1 MPTMTPRAL
10 IHGLSAALLMATVT
24 VASAG
29 TVRLA
34 LEPGQDLLAA
44 GETHT
49 LFLKI
54 GLEGL
59 SAALRDRRP
68 PVNVALVLDRSGS
81 MAGDKLH
88 HARESAVLALDHLHR
103 DDVVSVVTYDHL
115 VDVLVPATRLHDR
128 EAVAAAIRGIRPGGN
143 TALFAGVGKGAAELE
158 KFHHRHQVNRLV
170 LLSDGLANV
179 GPSEPAE
186 LARLGTRLGGRGVSV
201 TTVGLG
207 LGYNEDLMARLAA
220 ASDGNHVFAERPEEL
235 AGVFRNEFGELGTV
249 VAQGVTIT
257 IQCRAGVRPLRIL
270 GREADIRGDR
280 VTARLNQVYADQ
292 EKYLLLEVEVP
303 PGRPGEERQLATVEV
318 TYDDLVAQAAGRLG
332 AATRVRY
339 TDSAAAAAASV
350 DTAVMVSAGEQIG
363 AALGEQA
370 LELKDQ
376 GDVAGAAALFQ
387 RKAEF
392 LEGEATRL
400 DSPRLR
406 QQAEAGRAA
415 AAAVAAPAPEWS
427 KARKALR
434 ADQHVI
440 QQQQSY
446 K

>member
-1 MPTMTPRAL
+1 MPTMSPRPFL
-10 IHGLSAALLMATVT
+10 RGLAAALLATAT
-24 VASAG
+24 AAAPAQQ
-29 TVRLA
+29 VRLA
-34 LEPGQDLLAA
+34 VEPGQDLLPA
-44 GETHT
+44 GETRT

-54 GLEGL
+54 ALEGL
-59 SAALRDRRP
+59 PIAPRAERP

-81 MAGDKLH
+81 MSGDKLR
-88 HARESAVLALDHLHR
+88 HAREAAILALDHLHR
-103 DDVVSVVTYDHL
+103 EDVVSVVTYDHL

-128 EAVAAAIRGIRPGGN
+128 AGVTRAVRAIRAGGN
-143 TALFAGVGKGAAELE
+143 TALFAGVSKGAAELA
-158 KFHHRHQVNRLV
+158 KFHGRHQVNRLV

-186 LARLGTRLGGRGVSV
+186 LARLGRRLGGRGVSV

-235 AGVFRNEFGELGTV
+235 AAVFRNEFGELGTV
-249 VAQGVTIT
+249 VAQGLTIT
-257 IQCRAGVRPLRIL
+257 IQCRDGVRPLRVL

-280 VTARLNQVYADQ
+280 VTATLNQVYADQ

-303 PGRPGEERQLATVEV
+303 PGRAGDARELATVEV
-318 TYDDLVAQAAGRLG
+318 TYDDLAARRSERLQAS
-332 AATRVRY
+332 TRVRY
-339 TDSAAAAAASV
+339 TGSPAAAERSV
-350 DTAVMVSAGEQIG
+350 DADVMVSAGEQIG
-363 AALGEQA
+363 AALDEEA

-376 GDVAGAAALFQ
+376 GDVAGAAALFR

-392 LEGEATRL
+392 LEQEAARL

-406 QQAEAGRAA
+406 EQAAAGRAA
-415 AAAVAAPAPEWS
+415 EEAVTAPAPEWRR
-427 KARKALR
+427 ARKALR
-434 ADQHVI
+434 ADQHAI